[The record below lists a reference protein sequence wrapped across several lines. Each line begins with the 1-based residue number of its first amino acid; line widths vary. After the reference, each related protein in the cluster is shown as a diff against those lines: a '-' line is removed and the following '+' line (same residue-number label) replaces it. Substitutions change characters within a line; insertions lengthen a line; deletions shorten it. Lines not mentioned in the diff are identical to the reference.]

1 MFKKLFFMYFFA
13 KNVIFHALLCKKV
26 LSGPILAEWPD
37 RGEAFY
43 GQFCQNL
50 FSDTWKFLTLIY
62 TVDKARSY
70 LT

>member
-43 GQFCQNL
+43 GQL
-50 FSDTWKFLTLIY
+50 PESVL
-62 TVDKARSY
+62 RY
-70 LT
+70 LEIFNPYLYS